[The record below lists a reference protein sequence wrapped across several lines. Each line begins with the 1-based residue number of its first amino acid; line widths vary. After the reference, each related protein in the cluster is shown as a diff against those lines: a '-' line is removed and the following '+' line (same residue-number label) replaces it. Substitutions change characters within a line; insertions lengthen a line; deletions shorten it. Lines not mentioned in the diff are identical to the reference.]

1 MGEIGKDEFAVVL
14 KPTGLVDG
22 QYTTVSVYLMAHDDS
37 TLDESNF
44 NRLFHAG
51 SLMATFLEL
60 VEEHPALM
68 RLAVEKRDEI
78 AQSDFLDT
86 DMLTPFSK
94 TYGSA

>member
-1 MGEIGKDEFAVVL
+1 MGEIGKDEFAVVI

-22 QYTTVSVYLMAHDDS
+22 DYTTMTVYLMTHNDS
-37 TLDESNF
+37 TLDDKNF
-44 NRLFHAG
+44 NRLFDAG
-51 SLMATFLEL
+51 SLMATFFEL
-60 VEEHPALM
+60 IEDYPSIM
-68 RLAVEKRDEI
+68 KLAIDKRDEI

>member
-1 MGEIGKDEFAVVL
+1 
-14 KPTGLVDG
+14 
-22 QYTTVSVYLMAHDDS
+22 
-37 TLDESNF
+37 
-44 NRLFHAG
+44 
-51 SLMATFLEL
+51 MATFLEL

>member
-22 QYTTVSVYLMAHDDS
+22 QYTTVSVYLMTHDDS

-51 SLMATFLEL
+51 SLIATFLEL

-68 RLAVEKRDEI
+68 RLAIEKRDEI

>member
-22 QYTTVSVYLMAHDDS
+22 EYTTVSVYLMTHDDS
-37 TLDESNF
+37 TLDDKNF
-44 NRLFHAG
+44 HRLFHAG

-60 VEEHPALM
+60 IEEYPSLM
-68 RLAVEKRDEI
+68 RMAIDKRDEI
-78 AQSDFLDT
+78 TQSDFLDT